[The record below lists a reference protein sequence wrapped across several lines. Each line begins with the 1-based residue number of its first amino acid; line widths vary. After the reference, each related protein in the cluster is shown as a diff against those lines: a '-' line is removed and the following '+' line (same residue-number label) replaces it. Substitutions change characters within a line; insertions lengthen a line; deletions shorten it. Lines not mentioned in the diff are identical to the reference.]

1 MEPTQEIKDPLR
13 LANMVVD
20 ESRIHR
26 DNGRAA
32 LVERAWEYTNAA
44 NARLNAEQ
52 NQAAVQHAG
61 LGIPQPVVESL
72 ERETAKELAARD
84 AFVKEYK
91 ACLEKRATA
100 AR

>member
-13 LANMVVD
+13 LANMVED

-32 LVERAWEYTNAA
+32 LVDRAWEYTNAA
-44 NARLNAEQ
+44 SARLNAER
-52 NQAAVQHAG
+52 NHAAVQNAG
-61 LGIPQPVVESL
+61 LGNLQPIVESL

-91 ACLEKRATA
+91 ACLEKRAA
-100 AR
+100 VAR